1 MAVKTCIVG
10 KDDRRLT
17 GEITLPASK
26 SISNRLMIIHALCGG
41 DFMIRNLSRSDDT
54 WLMIKALEMIR
65 RPRRDGRVQE
75 IDVGNAGTVLRFLTA
90 FLSIHPGKWML
101 TGSERMKQRPVGILA
116 DALNT
121 LGASIDYL
129 GKPGYPPLL
138 ITGRRLTG
146 DTVTVNPGVSSQ
158 FVSALLLIAPY
169 LPNGLKIR
177 LHGKWVSTP
186 YVTMTIRL
194 MEQCGARIKT
204 GSRTIRV
211 YPGKFNPPLLTVEA
225 DWSAAAFW
233 YEAAAL
239 AEEVNITLN
248 GLAADSLQGDAVLPD
263 LFRNFGVMT
272 TFLPD
277 GIRLTKVPAR
287 TDGFF
292 YDFTDHPDLAQA
304 VIATCAGLGIRGRF
318 EGLKS
323 LRIKETDRLRALI
336 HELEKSG
343 APIRA
348 ASPQTFS
355 HAIDLDTN
363 RLQLNSGICFETY
376 SDHRMAMALAP
387 LALRMGS
394 LKIRNPDV
402 VIKSYPDFWD
412 HMLQLGF
419 NLI

>member
-1 MAVKTCIVG
+1 MAVKTIIVE
-10 KDDRRLT
+10 KDNRKLT

-65 RPRRDGRVQE
+65 HPKRDGKVQE
-75 IDVGNAGTVLRFLTA
+75 IDVNNAGTVLRFLTA
-90 FLSIHPGKWML
+90 YLSIHPGKWMV

-138 ITGRRLTG
+138 ISGRQLTG
-146 DTVTVNPGVSSQ
+146 DTVSVNPGVSSQ

-169 LPNGLKIR
+169 LKNGLKIR

-211 YPGKFNPPLLTVEA
+211 YAGKYNPPLITVEA

-239 AEEVNITLN
+239 ADEVNITLN
-248 GLAADSLQGDAVLPD
+248 GLIADSLQGDAIVPD

-272 TFLPD
+272 EFIPD
-277 GIRLTKVPAR
+277 GVRLTKVPTR

-304 VIATCAGLGIRGRF
+304 IIATCAGLGIRGRF

-348 ASPQTFS
+348 VTPQTLS
-355 HAIDLDTN
+355 HAIDLDSH
-363 RLQLNSGICFETY
+363 RLPLKPGICFETY

-387 LALRMGS
+387 LALKMSS
-394 LKIRNPDV
+394 LKVRNPDV

-412 HMLQLGF
+412 HMRQFGF